1 MKPTMQ
7 AIFVVRVARRDRSVV
22 RKNLVNAVVP
32 VEAGDDESISLP
44 SWKSPEANDPYR
56 MIAET
61 RRLPIPIEPALPV
74 RGEVPHFPEN
84 DPTIHDPAPAQR
96 CKSSHFQSGIYRT
109 LPATLCV
116 SFVRRIHSCTCVP
129 YWSANSSSALSSL
142 SGRASV

>member
-74 RGEVPHFPEN
+74 RGEVPHPGQGE
-84 DPTIHDPAPAQR
+84 Q
-96 CKSSHFQSGIYRT
+96 
-109 LPATLCV
+109 
-116 SFVRRIHSCTCVP
+116 
-129 YWSANSSSALSSL
+129 ALW
-142 SGRASV
+142 G